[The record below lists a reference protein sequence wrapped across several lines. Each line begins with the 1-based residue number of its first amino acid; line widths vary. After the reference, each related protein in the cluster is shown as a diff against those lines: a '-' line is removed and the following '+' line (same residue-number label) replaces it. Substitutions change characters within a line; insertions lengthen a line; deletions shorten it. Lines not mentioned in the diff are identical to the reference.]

1 MSDARRDIQE
11 GELRFQAVHHAGL
24 ANINASFSAGTHV
37 VVGSEHDGTATL
49 VDLAAGLVRPASG
62 SVLLDGV
69 APWSHAR
76 TRKRIAS
83 LCASETPLPARHVAS
98 SLSLALRARGEVRS
112 ALSVLDDAG
121 LARLAAKRGSSL
133 TPLEARAVA
142 LSLALSQREPALLAL
157 HEPLSVVGIVSEAWL
172 LRTLTER
179 SAAGT
184 IALCTASRLEDA
196 ARLGGSVS
204 AVSRGSWLGPVSA
217 RPPLGSVALR
227 VHTAEPR
234 RLAARLSEAP
244 DISGV
249 EWAGGHELIVH
260 GGELERVAH
269 SVVANARAEAI
280 RITALKPDAP
290 SLEALAAA
298 RAGLEHAYY
307 ERARGAETRA
317 KRQS

>member
-1 MSDARRDIQE
+1 VSDSLRDTRRGDL
-11 GELRFQAVHHAGL
+11 GFQGLNHAGL

-37 VVGSEHDGTATL
+37 VVGTEHDGTATL
-49 VDLAAGLVRPASG
+49 IELAAGLVQPVSG
-62 SVLLDGV
+62 SVLLYGV

-76 TRKRIAS
+76 TRRRIAS
-83 LCASETPLPARHVAS
+83 LCASETPLPARNVAGA
-98 SLSLALRARGEVRS
+98 LTLALKALGETRS

-121 LARLAAKRGSSL
+121 LAHFASKRVSSL
-133 TPLEARAVA
+133 TPLEARVVA
-142 LSLALSQREPALLAL
+142 LSLALSQREPVLLAL
-157 HEPLSVVGIVSEAWL
+157 HEPLSVVGIVPEAWL

-179 SAAGT
+179 SAAGA
-184 IALCTASRLEDA
+184 IVLCTASRLEDA
-196 ARLGGSVS
+196 TRLGGSAS
-204 AVSRGSWLGPVSA
+204 TLSRGSWLAPASA
-217 RPPLGSVALR
+217 GPPLGSVALR

-244 DISGV
+244 DVSGV

-269 SVVANARAEAI
+269 SIVANARAEAI

-290 SLEALAAA
+290 SLDALAAA
-298 RAGLEHAYY
+298 RAGLAQAYY
-307 ERARGAETRA
+307 ERARGAETGA

>member
-1 MSDARRDIQE
+1 MSDALRDTRR
-11 GELRFQAVHHAGL
+11 GELRFQALHHAGL

-37 VVGSEHDGTATL
+37 VVGSEYDGTSTL
-49 VDLAAGLVRPASG
+49 IELAAGLVEPASG
-62 SVLLDGV
+62 RVLLDGV

-83 LCASETPLPARHVAS
+83 LCASETPLPTRDVAGA
-98 SLSLALRARGEVRS
+98 LGLALRARGEARS

-121 LARLAAKRGSSL
+121 LSHFAEKRISNL
-133 TPLEARAVA
+133 TPREARAVA

-157 HEPLSVVGIVSEAWL
+157 HDPLSVVGIVQEDFV

-184 IALCTASRLEDA
+184 IVLCTANRLEDA
-196 ARLGGSVS
+196 ARLGGSTS
-204 AVSRGSWLGPVSA
+204 ALSRGNWLEPAYA

-249 EWAGGHELIVH
+249 EWAGGHELIVR
-260 GGELERVAH
+260 GNELERVAH
-269 SVVANARAEAI
+269 SLVANARAEAI
-280 RITALKPDAP
+280 RITAIKPDAP
-290 SLEALAAA
+290 SLDALAAA
-298 RAGLEHAYY
+298 RAGLAQAYY
-307 ERARGAETRA
+307 ERARGAETGA
-317 KRQS
+317 KRQA